1 MSYDEKCEEL
11 ARHFLPD
18 CHTEQP
24 KILAQWIQDAIEDWL
39 AQAST
44 AKWKGDWLEHHLHAE
59 PSTNCHLCQAERGPK

>member
-24 KILAQWIQDAIEDWL
+24 KVLAQWIQDAIEDWL
-39 AQAST
+39 AQQANDAS
-44 AKWKGDWLEHHLHAE
+44 ERNSHA
-59 PSTNCHLCQAERGPK
+59 T